1 MMPRCSGEVIL
12 RAMRSSATA
21 MKSSK
26 LRLVVLLE
34 RRLVPLRAELAA
46 AADVG
51 QDVDA
56 AALEPGGADGARSS
70 AGPCETS
77 KPP

>member
-1 MMPRCSGEVIL
+1 MIPRWRGEVIL
-12 RAMRSSATA
+12 RAIRSSATA

-26 LRLVVLLE
+26 FDVVLLQ
-34 RRLVPLRAELAA
+34 RGLVPARAELAA

-51 QDVDA
+51 EDVDA
-56 AALEPGGADGARSS
+56 AALEPGRAERRRCS
-70 AGPCETS
+70 AGAPETS